1 MPNRGALSLDER
13 TSSLFQADPLSSS
26 EFFETKTTSYLEPER
41 FLMLA
46 VLQDAITCLEKH
58 GAFGPKGNKR
68 LFDEAMDW
76 ILSEDN
82 HWLFSFNNVCEAV
95 GLNAGYLRR
104 RLIQM
109 SERQPAPACAERLAN
124 VRGARQ
130 KTAPRLL
137 PRRAERFLRRL
148 PLARRGDFP

>member
-13 TSSLFQADPLSSS
+13 TSSLLQADPLSSS
-26 EFFETKTTSYLEPER
+26 EFFETFKTTSYLEPER

-58 GAFGPKGNKR
+58 GALGPKGNKR
-68 LFDEAMDW
+68 LFDEARDW
-76 ILSEDN
+76 VLSEDN

-124 VRGARQ
+124 GPRSAAKDGATIAAATR
-130 KTAPRLL
+130 
-137 PRRAERFLRRL
+137 
-148 PLARRGDFP
+148 